1 MALLEGDERSQMP
14 SMSWN
19 SVVRE
24 RTEDVAD
31 RASVDAAPETDTPE
45 TGVRNAPPAPLA
57 AAPPV
62 APVAFSAPP
71 VTATPPPAGPTALV
85 PPPGSSRGGPTVPAA
100 PIPEASA
107 PSSSVMPPQA
117 APVPTPIPTAT
128 TPTPTPSESVRP
140 DFGALSIP
148 DFDDHLD
155 HTSQPI
161 ATAQSIAAPTTPTVP
176 IVARVP
182 GATLAGGFA
191 EALPTTRTTP
201 TEPLAAEP
209 LPEIVEATP
218 SSTVTSQIA
227 VIGAEPTTSSPM
239 IQPPLDH
246 PSAAAPSIP
255 DPAVSSAALVGATAE
270 AAPAASA
277 PVAEAEQIFQPAPS
291 LIPATQP
298 NQALSLPPI
307 VAPRP
312 PAGELFQ
319 PIPVVRPQRKDRSGS
334 IARIGFFF
342 LIVAALGSAA
352 VIFGR
357 PFLFPADWDA
367 AALEFA
373 EPIEAARGTE
383 FVEPVVL
390 TAQPTPIHRSMV
402 ASQLLGD
409 TASNLA
415 MWRALGLAGPDST
428 DDATLQT
435 LISELSPVLY
445 SATDGQVYYDESFTR
460 SDRSALI
467 TRAMVAAALD
477 QEYSFSTD
485 ELLRSLD
492 DAALTEAHVRQQSAR
507 IEQTVSNGM
516 PLPASDLAALAFL
529 PVVLDY
535 RLTAPVVFEQ
545 LLPPI
550 DDVAANP
557 LAGIATSGPGPL
569 AVAPIAAIASSSVVV
584 GDTPVGPAV
593 VTDRSFW
600 YLSFASHVDAPA
612 AYRMSVQLRGAGL
625 QMVDGANGRCA
636 VATFATVDA
645 ATNAI
650 LQADLGGW
658 VAAAAPELGATVTAL
673 ADGSVQLRSCD
684 PVGPYASNIGFGAA
698 RELIAWRSVELA
710 VTNLVVAA
718 GGTEAEVAAA
728 VELVGSTPSA
738 AAVAQLPAGTSPT
751 DLAAAAQAAANDVVA
766 SAPAPG

>member
-14 SMSWN
+14 SMSWS
-19 SVVRE
+19 SVVRD
-24 RTEDVAD
+24 RPTDVAD
-31 RASVDAAPETDTPE
+31 RASGVATPE
-45 TGVRNAPPAPLA
+45 AGATEADARTAPPAPIA

-62 APVAFSAPP
+62 VPVAFSTPP
-71 VTATPPPAGPTALV
+71 LTATPPPAGSTPLV
-85 PPPGSSRGGPTVPAA
+85 PPPGPSMGTPTG
-100 PIPEASA
+100 
-107 PSSSVMPPQA
+107 PSSS
-117 APVPTPIPTAT
+117 
-128 TPTPTPSESVRP
+128 EVRP
-140 DFGALSIP
+140 DFAALSVP
-148 DFDDHLD
+148 DFDDLLD

-161 ATAQSIAAPTTPTVP
+161 VVTTTPTVP

-182 GATLAGGFA
+182 GATLAAGFTETTQQTRSIPA
-191 EALPTTRTTP
+191 EPPTVEALPD
-201 TEPLAAEP
+201 
-209 LPEIVEATP
+209 IIEATP
-218 SSTVTSQIA
+218 SSNVTSEIA
-227 VIGAEPTTSSPM
+227 TMGAHPSPSQPPVIPPAPASSPS
-239 IQPPLDH
+239 D
-246 PSAAAPSIP
+246 S
-255 DPAVSSAALVGATAE
+255 D
-270 AAPAASA
+270 APAASA
-277 PVAEAEQIFQPAPS
+277 APAVAPVPTIPTPVSAVADPDQIYQPAPS

-298 NQALSLPPI
+298 NQALSLPPT

-312 PAGELFQ
+312 PAGDPFQ
-319 PIPVVRPQRKDRSGS
+319 PLPAVRPLRKDRSGS

-342 LIVAALGSAA
+342 MIVAALGSAA

-357 PFLFPADWDA
+357 PYLFPADWDA

-390 TAQPTPIHRSMV
+390 TAQPSPAHRAMV

-409 TASNLA
+409 TASSLA
-415 MWRALGLAGPDST
+415 MWRALGMAGPDST
-428 DDATLQT
+428 DEATLQT

-445 SATDGQVYYDESFTR
+445 SPTDGQVYYDESYTR
-460 SDRSALI
+460 ADRSALI

-485 ELLRSLD
+485 EVVRTLD
-492 DAALTEAHVRQQSAR
+492 DAALTEAHVLQQSAR
-507 IEQTVSNGM
+507 VEQTVSNGV
-516 PLPASDLAALAFL
+516 PLPASDFAALAFL

-545 LLPPI
+545 VLPPI
-550 DDVAANP
+550 DDVAPNP
-557 LAGIATSGPGPL
+557 LAGAPASGPGPL
-569 AVAPIAAIASSSVVV
+569 TVAPLAAIASTSIVA

-600 YLSFASHVDAPA
+600 YLSFAGHVDAQT
-612 AYRMSVQLRGAGL
+612 AYRMSAQLRGAGL
-625 QMVDGANGRCA
+625 QMVGGATGTCA

-645 ATNAI
+645 ATNSV

-658 VAAAAPELGATVTAL
+658 VAAAAPELGATVTVL
-673 ADGSVQLRSCD
+673 PDGNVQLRSCD
-684 PVGPYASNIGFGAA
+684 PAGAFASNIRFGAA

-718 GGTEAEVAAA
+718 GGTEADVAAA

-738 AAVAQLPAGTSPT
+738 VAVAQLPAGTSPT
-751 DLAAAAQAAANDVVA
+751 DLAAAARAAANDVVA
-766 SAPAPG
+766 SVPVTGGG